1 MSSFLKDQLN
11 ILKEKNFLY
20 PEMELRVL
28 LNKSSISNK
37 EIIFSNFQINQI
49 DIDVFQ
55 KAFHRRINK
64 EPVSKIFNEKNFWK
78 YNFFVNQH
86 VLDPRPETELIIEKV
101 IKYFPKKNQKLK
113 ILDIGSGSG
122 CLAISLA
129 KEYCNA
135 KIVATDISIKAL
147 EVAHINAEKYNCI
160 NQIEF
165 INCNLAGE
173 LKFYDIIITNPP
185 YLSELEY
192 KKTDKEI
199 QLFEPKIALVGGLDG
214 LKFYRELSNILP
226 QIMSFNS
233 LVFVEIG
240 CTQADKITQIFKRN
254 EINYL
259 EIVKDIQQLN
269 RLLVLK
275 K

>member
-11 ILKEKNFLY
+11 VLKEKNFLN

-49 DIDVFQ
+49 NIDVFQ
-55 KAFHRRINK
+55 KAFHRRINN
-64 EPVSKIFNEKNFWK
+64 EPISKIFNEKNFWK
-78 YNFFVNQH
+78 YNFFVNEH
-86 VLDPRPETELIIEKV
+86 VIDPRPETELIIEKV

-129 KEYCNA
+129 KEYCHA
-135 KIVATDISIKAL
+135 KIVATDISVKAL
-147 EVAHINAEKYNCI
+147 EVAHKNAEKYNCL

-173 LKFYDIIITNPP
+173 LNFYDIVVTNPP
-185 YLSELEY
+185 YLSALEY
-192 KKTDKEI
+192 RKTYKEI
-199 QLFEPKIALVGGLDG
+199 RLFEPKIAFDGGFDG
-214 LKFYRELSNILP
+214 LKFYREISNIMP
-226 QIMSFNS
+226 RIMSLNS
-233 LVFVEIG
+233 LAFVEIG
-240 CTQADKITQIFKRN
+240 CTQADKIIQIFKRN

-259 EIVKDIQQLN
+259 EIVNDIQQLN